1 MRPEIGLIKTRIVK
15 RYPNR
20 KLYDTTASRYVTLQE
35 IGEMICKGEDV
46 KVIDNNSKEDL
57 TSVTLTQIIFEQEK
71 KKKNVLPLITLR
83 NIIQSGGEKV
93 VDFVQSTIES
103 GVSSITHAKEEA
115 KEYLEKLV
123 KIGDSSPTEEARNAI
138 RNFIDTV
145 TSLPV
150 LQTEIKG
157 LRRKVELLEERL
169 KKYEK

>member
-1 MRPEIGLIKTRIVK
+1 M
-15 RYPNR
+15 
-20 KLYDTTASRYVTLQE
+20 
-35 IGEMICKGEDV
+35 
-46 KVIDNNSKEDL
+46 
-57 TSVTLTQIIFEQEK
+57 
-71 KKKNVLPLITLR
+71 PLITLR